1 MSAVESREVMDNV
14 PDELLEVTQN
24 VSKTG
29 TDEENNDFMEVSASH
44 SKPSTSRETP
54 HSRPDWLENLRRNFD
69 QDIIQVCSNNTKTAV
84 ENNKKIEV
92 ICNI

>member
-1 MSAVESREVMDNV
+1 M
-14 PDELLEVTQN
+14 PDELFGDVQN
-24 VSKTG
+24 DSQTG
-29 TDEENNDFMEVSASH
+29 TDEENNASKEISASY

-54 HSRPDWLENLRRNFD
+54 HSKPDWLENLRKNFD

-92 ICNI
+92 ICNF

>member
-29 TDEENNDFMEVSASH
+29 TDEENNDFQN
-44 SKPSTSRETP
+44 
-54 HSRPDWLENLRRNFD
+54 NL
-69 QDIIQVCSNNTKTAV
+69 IK
-84 ENNKKIEV
+84 NK
-92 ICNI
+92 